1 MQTVGNYLKSGREA
15 KNISLSEVARTTKIS
30 KWYLDCLEQDD
41 FDKMPGGPYIK
52 GYISSYAA
60 YIGIEED
67 EVLKCYDSLYSSGT
81 DDEQIQPDQ
90 ANVNK
95 KGAFAEIFPNRKK
108 TFFLSLAILLLVALG
123 IYYFWPQ
130 NQQHTGSG
138 ADIQESKGAPVPADI
153 DAPQIEDKTSSLT
166 ANQKYMPTTE
176 QRDFPKNDEPL
187 KETNDLIQGASKSQK
202 PILETLPSPEKHGV
216 QQVLERDSEIAA
228 SGLDST
234 VTADR
239 DSVSSAGLDSTVTA
253 DRDSVSSAGLDSTV
267 AADQD
272 SESIGYPTEPARPQ
286 PAGHI
291 KVLEATAC
299 TGVANRTPQGTA
311 ESFKWTTDR
320 VYIWSLVESANHP
333 TSVHHIYFFKGQ
345 KVSDIELKI
354 RSSRWRTWSYKTL
367 LDKRF
372 IGPWRVDITSAE
384 GKLLQRVNFDVN

>member
-67 EVLKCYDSLYSSGT
+67 EVLKRYDSLYSNRT
-81 DDEQIQPDQ
+81 DDEETQHHQ
-90 ANVNK
+90 ANVK
-95 KGAFAEIFPNRKK
+95 KKRALAEIFPTRKK
-108 TFFLSLAILLLVALG
+108 TFFLSLAVLMLVALG
-123 IYYFWPQ
+123 TYYFWPQ
-130 NQQHTGSG
+130 NQRHTGSD
-138 ADIQESKGAPVPADI
+138 ANIQESKGAPVPAGI
-153 DAPQIEDKTSSLT
+153 DAPQTEDKTSVLT
-166 ANQKYMPTTE
+166 ANQKYSPTTE
-176 QRDFPKNDEPL
+176 QRDFQKNEEPL
-187 KETNDLIQGASKSQK
+187 KEAHNPIQDASKSGK
-202 PILETLPSPEKHGV
+202 PILETLPSPEKHGAR
-216 QQVLERDSEIAA
+216 QVLERDSEVAA
-228 SGLDST
+228 SGFDST

-239 DSVSSAGLDSTVTA
+239 DSVSSAGLDSAVAA
-253 DRDSVSSAGLDSTV
+253 DRDSEST
-267 AADQD
+267 
-272 SESIGYPTEPARPQ
+272 GYPTEPARPQ
-286 PAGHI
+286 PAANI
-291 KVLEATAC
+291 KVLEAAAC
-299 TGVANRTPQGTA
+299 TGVANRTPKGSA

-320 VYIWSLVESANHP
+320 VYIWSWVESANHP

-384 GKLLQRVNFDVN
+384 GKLLQRINFDVN

>member
-67 EVLKCYDSLYSSGT
+67 EVLKRYDSLYSNST
-81 DDEQIQPDQ
+81 DDEQTQPAQ
-90 ANVNK
+90 ANVK
-95 KGAFAEIFPNRKK
+95 KKRAFAEIFPNRKK
-108 TFFLSLAILLLVALG
+108 TFFLSLAVLMLVALG
-123 IYYFWPQ
+123 TYYFWPQ
-130 NQQHTGSG
+130 NQRHTGSD
-138 ADIQESKGAPVPADI
+138 ANIQESKGAPLPGI
-153 DAPQIEDKTSSLT
+153 DAPQTEDKISVLT
-166 ANQKYMPTTE
+166 ANQKYTPTTV
-176 QRDFPKNDEPL
+176 QRDFQKNEEL
-187 KETNDLIQGASKSQK
+187 QKKTNNLIQGASKSEK

-216 QQVLERDSEIAA
+216 QQVLKRDSEIAA

-234 VTADR
+234 VAADR
-239 DSVSSAGLDSTVTA
+239 DSEPVSGLDSGLAA
-253 DRDSVSSAGLDSTV
+253 DRDSEST
-267 AADQD
+267 
-272 SESIGYPTEPARPQ
+272 GYRTEPARLQ

-299 TGVANRTPQGTA
+299 TGVANRTPKGTA

-320 VYIWSLVESANHP
+320 VYIWSWVESANHP

-384 GKLLQRVNFDVN
+384 GKLLQRIQFEVN